1 MSANTLN
8 DLTRQVTAFR
18 TWPEFAEAMHGGYVP
33 TLMTTRGPGA
43 RWVKAALQVDPFG
56 CVGRGAPSTSFSD
69 ADSYNRAILEECVT
83 QQIEMIAVTDLYL

>member
-33 TLMTTRGPGA
+33 TLMTTRGPGS
-43 RWVKAALQVDPFG
+43 KKFNAAVAELAY
-56 CVGRGAPSTSFSD
+56 R
-69 ADSYNRAILEECVT
+69 LEELGFRVFRG
-83 QQIEMIAVTDLYL
+83 LK